1 MRNYTD
7 GCGQQWVDNGMGWVP
22 LGVSQEDRLPGS
34 RSTAPKPATALKP
47 AASYPTVPG
56 WAVPNPCRSCPSGY
70 VYIYPGVSGPD
81 LKLVHGLCPDSIGNP
96 CQPGHTPFF
105 QDSKPGVNGGICVK
119 YGCAPVACPSGYN
132 FDFSV
137 GQEKK
142 CGGRRTERTG
152 YVGSPPSDDSCYRC
166 PIPSQRY
173 AARGAQSAA
182 LMGDDGR
189 WYAPDGLGGTL
200 VWNGAGWCRQ

>member
-7 GCGQQWVDNGMGWVP
+7 SCGQQWVDNGMGWVP

-34 RSTAPKPATALKP
+34 RSTAPKPAAF
-47 AASYPTVPG
+47 YPTVPG
-56 WAVPNPCRSCPSGY
+56 WAVPNPCASCPSGY
-70 VYIYPGVSGPD
+70 VHMSSGG
-81 LKLVHGLCPDSIGNP
+81 LLCPGGSK

-142 CGGRRTERTG
+142 CGGQRTERTG

-166 PIPSQRY
+166 TSQRY

-182 LMGDDGR
+182 LMGNDGR